1 MLHTGP
7 PPPPPLPAPA
17 SCARARLAL
26 RAVAFCAAAPRA
38 CTVRRSA
45 VRAPPAERAPLRA
58 AGSRSR
64 TLALAPPRTSRFAG
78 GDMAAGR
85 PARGRPPM
93 LRQLRTSSAATAAA
107 AAASLVLRPRA
118 ARFAFCAA
126 ALRGSSARAAMAGER
141 GPCAAPR
148 SAWLCAR
155 TVHRSEL
162 RSPCRRL
169 ALTHASNGTPARPT
183 HLSIRSLAGCDMA
196 AGRPARG
203 GDSGSAV
210 GAGVGRRGV
219 G

>member
-38 CTVRRSA
+38 CAVRRSA
-45 VRAPPAERAPLRA
+45 LRAPPAELARRDGRSVPQARAHARSQWQLRAPLDSQAVTWR
-58 AGSRSR
+58 
-64 TLALAPPRTSRFAG
+64 P
-78 GDMAAGR
+78 AGR
-85 PARGRPPM
+85 PAAGTRCCVPVRSRCRCRRRCP
-93 LRQLRTSSAATAAA
+93 
-107 AAASLVLRPRA
+107 RPRPA
-118 ARFAFCAA
+118 PARSSLCER
-126 ALRGSSARAAMAGER
+126 LPSAR
-141 GPCAAPR
+141 PLR
-148 SAWLCAR
+148 SRCDGRRAR
-155 TVHRSEL
+155 AVHRSAL
-162 RSPCRRL
+162 RAPCRRL

-183 HLSIRSLAGCDMA
+183 HLSIRSLAGGDMA

-210 GAGVGRRGV
+210 GAGVGGRGV